1 MIIWVEYSFYFE
13 FVIIYL
19 EDLEFIG
26 VFLFIVVFLLVL
38 GGLYEG
44 LGKEYI
50 GRYIMCLDEELKF
63 IFKRF

>member
-19 EDLEFIG
+19 EDLELIG

-38 GGLYEG
+38 GGLFEG
-44 LGKEYI
+44 LGKE
-50 GRYIMCLDEELKF
+50 
-63 IFKRF
+63 